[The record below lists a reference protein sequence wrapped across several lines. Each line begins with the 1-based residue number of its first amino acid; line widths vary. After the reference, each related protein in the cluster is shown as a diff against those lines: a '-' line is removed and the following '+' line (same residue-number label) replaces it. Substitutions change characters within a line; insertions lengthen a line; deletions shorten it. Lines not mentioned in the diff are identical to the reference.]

1 MGGRELKGD
10 NMLYI
15 KGNEKIRT
23 HGNNKIDD
31 SNITMARSF
40 TYTGKPEDKTVYFK
54 PLGNGKYKIIE
65 RGNVN
70 GNI

>member
-1 MGGRELKGD
+1 
-10 NMLYI
+10 MLYI

-31 SNITMARSF
+31 NNITMARSF
-40 TYTGKPEDKTVYFK
+40 TYTGKPDDRTVYIK

>member
-1 MGGRELKGD
+1 
-10 NMLYI
+10 MLYI

-31 SNITMARSF
+31 NDITMARSF
-40 TYTGKPEDKTVYFK
+40 TYTGKPDDRAVYFK

-65 RGNVN
+65 RGIIN